1 MQFQSKYN
9 AIFIRTS
16 QNESKEY
23 SGKEEKKSTTN
34 TATVW
39 VVWNYYTR
47 YQNVVKHSND

>member
-23 SGKEEKKSTTN
+23 SGKEEKNQQQTLQQYEQCEITIQDIKM
-34 TATVW
+34 
-39 VVWNYYTR
+39 
-47 YQNVVKHSND
+47 Q